1 MWLDDTDSL
10 QKISKKS
17 RQPSKKKNKS
27 LFMENMK
34 KNGYMYSCGNKV
46 WFTSSI
52 LNSVDL
58 FNNLLVL
65 FFGQLLTYTND
76 CVNIFF
82 YMKREW
88 KGASS
93 NPGYENNSVNRL
105 MQKHKICKTS
115 CWT

>member
-46 WFTSSI
+46 
-52 LNSVDL
+52 
-58 FNNLLVL
+58 
-65 FFGQLLTYTND
+65 
-76 CVNIFF
+76 
-82 YMKREW
+82 
-88 KGASS
+88 
-93 NPGYENNSVNRL
+93 
-105 MQKHKICKTS
+105 
-115 CWT
+115 